1 MIFLCFFI
9 FLFFTIM
16 DKKELYELYLNKLEA
31 TIDNDKF
38 DDIDLILEA
47 IYSENIP
54 EKEMDEMY
62 EVLNEATLY
71 TELREN
77 EYKEAFKEL
86 VEEFK
91 K

>member
-1 MIFLCFFI
+1 MN
-9 FLFFTIM
+9 
-16 DKKELYELYLNKLEA
+16 KKELYELYLNKLEE

>member
-1 MIFLCFFI
+1 M
-9 FLFFTIM
+9 
-16 DKKELYELYLNKLEA
+16 KNKELYELYLNKLEE

-71 TELREN
+71 TELREKK
-77 EYKEAFKEL
+77 YKEAFKEL
-86 VEEFK
+86 LEEFK